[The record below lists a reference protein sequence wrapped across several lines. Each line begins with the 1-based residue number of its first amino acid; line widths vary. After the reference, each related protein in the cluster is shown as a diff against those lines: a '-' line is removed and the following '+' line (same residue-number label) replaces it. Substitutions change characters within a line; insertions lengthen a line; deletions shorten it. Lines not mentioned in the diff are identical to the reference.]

1 MKTISKNEE
10 IKNKAVKLEDVGINR
25 TFYWA
30 YIRTQETTN
39 KTIDFADV
47 IWENDIEGIISNCK
61 EFGLNEITISS
72 KFSSLIDILAEFEKQ
87 GAKVKGLTKVTSRFI
102 DCRTQEPEVLNAIKI
117 EI

>member
-1 MKTISKNEE
+1 MKTISKIEE
-10 IKNKAVKLEDVGINR
+10 IKNKGVKLEDVGINR

-47 IWENDIEGIISNCK
+47 IWENDIKGIISNCK
-61 EFGLNEITISS
+61 EIGLNEITISS

-87 GAKVKGLTKVTSRFI
+87 GAKLIGLTKVTTRFYA
-102 DCRTQEPEVLNAIKI
+102 CGTNQPEIINALKI